1 MDMDNMGME
10 EKKGKLK
17 MDKKMVTGLATGI
30 GAVIIIVIIIALIMN
45 GSPFGLSQKNAA
57 AKAESFVNTD
67 LLSGQGG
74 ATVKVVGSVGN
85 LYKLQIA
92 YQGRNIDSYMT
103 KDGKLFFPQVFEMST
118 TTVAGAVKGDTE
130 QQAPVAEAPKSD
142 KPSVE
147 LFVMSYCPYG
157 TQIEKG
163 IIPVVQALGSKID
176 FKLKFVS
183 YTMHGDKENQE
194 NLRQYCIDKTQ
205 NTKLLSYM
213 TCFLKASDATGCL
226 KSTGIDSA
234 KVQSCMDST
243 AKTNQ
248 VTGTDFS
255 VQKADNEKYGVQGS
269 PTLVINGATIQ
280 SGRDSAT
287 LLKTIC
293 GAFNNAP
300 SECSKQLSS
309 AAPAPGFGEG
319 TAASGSA
326 AAADCA
332 TPTN

>member
-1 MDMDNMGME
+1 MDNE
-10 EKKGKLK
+10 EKTSKKKLI
-17 MDKKMVTGLATGI
+17 MGLGVGI
-30 GAVIIIVIIIALIMN
+30 GAVIIIVLIIALIMN
-45 GSPFGLSQKNAA
+45 GPSLGGLSQKAAA
-57 AKAESFVNTD
+57 AKAETFVNAD

-74 ATVKVVGSVGN
+74 ATVKVVSSVGN
-85 LYKLQIA
+85 LYKLQIT

-103 KDGKLFFPQVFEMST
+103 KDGKLFFPQVFDMATST
-118 TTVAGAVKGDTE
+118 AAAATQPSSATGA
-130 QQAPVAEAPKSD
+130 QAPVANAPKSD
-142 KPSVE
+142 KPVVE

-163 IIPVVQALGSKID
+163 IIPAVQALGNKID

-194 NLRQYCIDKTQ
+194 NLRQYCINKDQGAKY
-205 NTKLLSYM
+205 LSYL
-213 TCFLKASDATGCL
+213 TCFLKSSDATSCMQSNGL
-226 KSTGIDSA
+226 NASS
-234 KVQSCMDST
+234 VQSCMDSSS
-243 AKTNQ
+243 KQ
-248 VTGTDFS
+248 YDVTGTNFS
-255 VQKADNEKYGVQGS
+255 VYKADNDKYGVQGS

-300 SECSKQLSS
+300 SACSTQLSS
-309 AAPAPGFGEG
+309 AAPAPGFGDG
-319 TAASGSA
+319 NAAAGSTAAAG
-326 AAADCA
+326 CA

>member
-1 MDMDNMGME
+1 MDNE
-10 EKKGKLK
+10 ENKSNSKKL
-17 MDKKMVTGLATGI
+17 VVGLGAGI
-30 GAVIIIVIIIALIMN
+30 AGVAIIGLVIAVISGGLSI
-45 GSPFGLSQKNAA
+45 GGLSQKTAA
-57 AKAESFVNTD
+57 AKAETFVNTD

-103 KDGKLFFPQVFEMST
+103 KDGKLFFPQVFEMDASS
-118 TTVAGAVKGDTE
+118 VPAASDAS
-130 QQAPVAEAPKSD
+130 QAPVADAPKSD

-194 NLRQYCIDKTQ
+194 NLRQYCIDKEQ
-205 NTKLLSYM
+205 NKKSLGYL
-213 TCFLKASDATGCL
+213 TCFLKAADSASCL
-226 KSTGIDSA
+226 KSTGIDESKVASCMASSA
-234 KVQSCMDST
+234 KQYDI
-243 AKTNQ
+243 
-248 VTGTDFS
+248 TGTNFS
-255 VQKADNEKYGVQGS
+255 VHKADNEKYGVQGS

-300 SECSKQLSS
+300 SECSKALSS

-319 TAASGSA
+319 TVASGSTA
-326 AAADCA
+326 AAGCA
-332 TPTN
+332 TPAN

>member
-10 EKKGKLK
+10 EKKGK
-17 MDKKMVTGLATGI
+17 MNKKMVTGLATGI
-30 GAVIIIVIIIALIMN
+30 GAVIIIVIIIVLIMN

-74 ATVKVVGSVGN
+74 ATVKVVGSTGN

-118 TTVAGAVKGDTE
+118 STATAGAVKGDTD
-130 QQAPVAEAPKSD
+130 QQSPVAEAPKSD
-142 KPSVE
+142 KPAVE

-163 IIPVVQALGSKID
+163 IIPVVQALGNKID

-205 NTKLLSYM
+205 NAKLLGYL

-226 KSTGIDSA
+226 KSTGVDSA

-243 AKTNQ
+243 AKANQ

-269 PTLVINGATIQ
+269 PTLVINGATVQ

-293 GAFNNAP
+293 SAFKNAP

-309 AAPAPGFGEG
+309 AAPAAGFGEG
-319 TAASGSA
+319 TASGSTA
-326 AAADCA
+326 AAGCA